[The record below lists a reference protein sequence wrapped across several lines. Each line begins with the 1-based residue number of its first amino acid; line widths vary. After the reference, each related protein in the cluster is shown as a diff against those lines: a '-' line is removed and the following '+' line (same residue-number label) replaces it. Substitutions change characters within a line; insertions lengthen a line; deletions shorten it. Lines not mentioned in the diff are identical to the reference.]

1 MNKRRIWILN
11 LVALCILGT
20 GISGCAAVE
29 NSLNKRVIQ
38 TLTALPSLTPY
49 PSHTPYP
56 TYTYYP
62 TITPTPTLLPAAAF
76 VKWNVDQVIQAFRN
90 AGLEVGPYRPMQKDD
105 YAGAPVM
112 TLQGICFYISSNGDG
127 CTARVL
133 SFLDE
138 TSLTKTRQYFTD
150 TGYTWLFVNAN
161 ILVEMNPEV
170 NETTARGYEA
180 VLNGMK

>member
-1 MNKRRIWILN
+1 MMKKLIAICL
-11 LVALCILGT
+11 LAFML
-20 GISGCAAVE
+20 SGCSILE

-49 PSHTPYP
+49 PTSTPYP

-62 TITPTPTLLPAAAF
+62 TITRTPTLLPAAAF
-76 VKWNVDQVIQAFRN
+76 VKWNVDQVILAFKQ
-90 AGLEVGPYRPMQKDD
+90 AGLEVGPYRSMIKED

-112 TLQGICFYISSNGDG
+112 SLQGICFYTSSNGEG

-133 SFLDE
+133 SFLDQ
-138 TSLTKTRQYFTD
+138 TSLEKTRQFFID
-150 TGYTWLFVNAN
+150 NGYTWLFTNQN

-170 NETTARGYEA
+170 NESTARTYESIF
-180 VLNGMK
+180 NEMK